1 MKLHFLGKTYDGSVA
16 GSPSQETGETG
27 TFLGKTYRIRQSQIA
42 QRHSLDQQLT
52 YRGVS
57 YNR

>member
-1 MKLHFLGKTYDGSVA
+1 MQLTFLSKPYTATIA

-27 TFLGKTYRIRQSQIA
+27 TFLGKHYAMKQAQVAHRQPA
-42 QRHSLDQQLT
+42 AELT
-52 YRGVS
+52 YRGVR